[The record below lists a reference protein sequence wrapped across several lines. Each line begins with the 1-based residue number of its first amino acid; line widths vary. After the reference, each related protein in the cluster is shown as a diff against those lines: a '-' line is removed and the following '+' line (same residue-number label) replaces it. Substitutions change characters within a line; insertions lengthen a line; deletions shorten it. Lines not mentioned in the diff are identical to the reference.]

1 VSTYLPTHH
10 DADGPPCDL
19 PCKERDES
27 WYQVMDLFDDD
38 PTGDGLHT
46 WPTRPQHGAESDVTR
61 LAHSPVLHPTGEVL
75 GSRYE
80 VGAEIGSGA
89 SAITY
94 RGRDLRL
101 GRMVAIKIL
110 RRDHAQDAA
119 YVRRF
124 EREARAA
131 ASVSHGNVVDTYDV
145 GQHDGLLYI
154 VMQFIDGE
162 NLKQLITREAPLA
175 PARAIGL
182 TQQILAGLGAVHR
195 AGIIHRDIKP
205 QNVLL
210 DRDGVVHVADF
221 GIAHLSVEAGLTT
234 TGITAGTASYMAPEQ
249 AQGARLVRATD
260 LYAVGVVLYE
270 MLTGRAPFD
279 APTAVALMVAHIQTV
294 PIRPS
299 QRAPSHSISRAL
311 DSVVMRVLAKHPDD
325 RFPDTTSMARALV
338 AAIEQPDR
346 AVPAGPAGVASP
358 SLSGRPSMQR
368 SQIGGPVNRPDRRSR
383 RAVAV
388 ITVALLAL
396 LALGAV
402 LVMGRLLEAGTSGQ
416 ATVPAQV
423 ALLTSNERT
432 ATATPTATREPTVT
446 VAGPRRSTVRDP
458 QEPVLATRAVVFSTD
473 TPAPTP
479 TLRAIPMPSP
489 TEPLLPTETLPPT
502 EPPVSTDTPEP
513 RDQLSAPND
522 TSVLTVIPADAI
534 IPVASAEMSDEGASR
549 TSDPPTIDGQ
559 GRSQQVIGSDRETPS
574 AVPGGPT
581 GTNATRTL
589 ELGFAASDWN
599 GAYYQATGNLQPWS
613 ALYAQSTG
621 YGDGTLQFEVAGEP
635 AAESF
640 TLTLEG
646 MTSENWTDLPIAV
659 RINGQ
664 EVYTGTSPFATWNG
678 TDGQQPWTDVRLD
691 LPASALQQGENTIT
705 VVNLVDQGGFSVPPY
720 VLLAGGTL
728 TIQVRNPA

>member
-1 VSTYLPTHH
+1 
-10 DADGPPCDL
+10 
-19 PCKERDES
+19 
-27 WYQVMDLFDDD
+27 MDVFDDD
-38 PTGDGLHT
+38 STGDGLHT

-61 LAHSPVLHPTGEVL
+61 PTRPPPVLHPTGEVL

-101 GRMVAIKIL
+101 GRTVAIKIL

-162 NLKQLITREAPLA
+162 NLKQLITRQAPLP
-175 PARAIGL
+175 PAHAIGL
-182 TQQILAGLGAVHR
+182 TQQILAGLGAIHR

-294 PIRPS
+294 PVRPS
-299 QRAPSHSISRAL
+299 QRAPSRSISRAL
-311 DSVVMRVLAKHPDD
+311 DSVVMRALAKHPDD

-338 AAIEQPDR
+338 AATERPDR
-346 AVPAGPAGVASP
+346 AVPTGPAGVASP
-358 SLSGRPSMQR
+358 SLSQRPER
-368 SQIGGPVNRPDRRSR
+368 TVRRVSR
-383 RAVAV
+383 RAVVV

-402 LVMGRLLEAGTSGQ
+402 LVMGRLMETDTGGQ

-432 ATATPTATREPTVT
+432 ATATPTATQEPTVT
-446 VAGPRRSTVRDP
+446 VAGLRRSAARDP
-458 QEPVLATRAVVFSTD
+458 QEAVLATRAVVFSTD

-479 TLRAIPMPSP
+479 TLKATRMPSP
-489 TEPLLPTETLPPT
+489 TEPLMPTETLPPT

-513 RDQLSAPND
+513 RGQPSAPND
-522 TSVLTVIPADAI
+522 ASVLTAIPADAI
-534 IPVASAEMSDEGASR
+534 VPTGSAEVSDEGASGA
-549 TSDPPTIDGQ
+549 SDPSTSDGQ
-559 GRSQQVIGSDRETPS
+559 GRSQQIIGSDRETPS

-589 ELGFAASDWN
+589 ELSFAASDWN

-621 YGDGTLQFEVAGEP
+621 YGDGTLQFAVAGEP

-664 EVYTGTSPFATWNG
+664 EVYTGTSPFAMWNG
-678 TDGQQPWTDVRLD
+678 IDGQQPWTDVRLD

-728 TIQVRNPA
+728 TIEVRNPA

>member
-1 VSTYLPTHH
+1 
-10 DADGPPCDL
+10 
-19 PCKERDES
+19 
-27 WYQVMDLFDDD
+27 MDLFDDD
-38 PTGDGLHT
+38 SMGDGLHT
-46 WPTRPQHGAESDVTR
+46 WPTRPQHGVESDVTR
-61 LAHSPVLHPTGEVL
+61 LTRPLILHPIGEVL

-110 RRDHAQDAA
+110 RRDHAQDES

-162 NLKQLITREAPLA
+162 NLKQLITRQAPLP
-175 PARAIGL
+175 PAHAIGL

-249 AQGARLVRATD
+249 AQGARLVRASD

-294 PIRPS
+294 PVRPS
-299 QRAPSHSISRAL
+299 QRAPSRSISHTL
-311 DSVVMRVLAKHPDD
+311 DSVVMRALAKHPDD

-338 AAIEQPDR
+338 AAIERPDR
-346 AVPAGPAGVASP
+346 AVPGGPAGVASP

-368 SQIGGPVNRPDRRSR
+368 SQIGGPVYRPDRRSR

-402 LVMGRLLEAGTSGQ
+402 LVMGRLLETDTGGQ
-416 ATVPAQV
+416 ATVPAQL
-423 ALLTSNERT
+423 ALLTGNERT
-432 ATATPTATREPTVT
+432 ATATPTATRESTAT
-446 VAGPRRSTVRDP
+446 VAGPRRSAAGDP
-458 QEPVLATRAVVFSTD
+458 QEPVLMLSTRAVVFSTD

-479 TLRAIPMPSP
+479 ILKATRMPSP

-502 EPPVSTDTPEP
+502 EPPMSTDTPEP
-513 RDQLSAPND
+513 RGQPPAPND
-522 TSVLTVIPADAI
+522 ASVLTVIPANAI
-534 IPVASAEMSDEGASR
+534 VPIASAEVSDEGASGA
-549 TSDPPTIDGQ
+549 SDPPTIDGQ
-559 GRSQQVIGSDRETPS
+559 GRSQQIIGSDRETPS
-574 AVPGGPT
+574 AVPDGST

-589 ELGFAASDWN
+589 ELGFVASDWN

-621 YGDGTLQFEVAGEP
+621 YGDGTLQFKVAGEP

-646 MTSENWTDLPIAV
+646 MTSENWTNLPIAV

-705 VVNLVDQGGFSVPPY
+705 IVNLVDQGGFSVPPY

-728 TIQVRNPA
+728 TIEVRNPA

>member
-1 VSTYLPTHH
+1 
-10 DADGPPCDL
+10 
-19 PCKERDES
+19 
-27 WYQVMDLFDDD
+27 MDVFDDD
-38 PTGDGLHT
+38 STGDGLHT

-61 LAHSPVLHPTGEVL
+61 LTRPQVLHPTGEVL

-110 RRDHAQDAA
+110 RRDHARDAA

-162 NLKQLITREAPLA
+162 NLKQLITRQAPLP
-175 PARAIGL
+175 PAHAIGL

-221 GIAHLSVEAGLTT
+221 GIAHLTVEAGLTT

-294 PIRPS
+294 PVRPS
-299 QRAPSHSISRAL
+299 QRAPSRSISRAL
-311 DSVVMRVLAKHPDD
+311 DSVVMRALAKHPDD

-338 AAIEQPDR
+338 AAMERPDR
-346 AVPAGPAGVASP
+346 AVPAAAPAGVASP
-358 SLSGRPSMQR
+358 SLSARPSMHR
-368 SQIGGPVNRPDRRSR
+368 SQIGGPVRTVRRVSR

-402 LVMGRLLEAGTSGQ
+402 LVMGRLMETDTGGQ

-423 ALLTSNERT
+423 GLLTSNERT
-432 ATATPTATREPTVT
+432 ATATPTATRESTVT
-446 VAGPRRSTVRDP
+446 VAGPRRSAADP
-458 QEPVLATRAVVFSTD
+458 QEPVLMLATRAVVFSTD

-479 TLRAIPMPSP
+479 TLKAARMPSP
-489 TEPLLPTETLPPT
+489 TEPLMPTETLPPT

-513 RDQLSAPND
+513 TEPSYAPND
-522 TSVLTVIPADAI
+522 ASVLTAIPADAI
-534 IPVASAEMSDEGASR
+534 VPIASAEVSDGGASGA
-549 TSDPPTIDGQ
+549 SDPATIDGR
-559 GRSQQVIGSDRETPS
+559 GRSQQIIGSEQETPS

-589 ELGFAASDWN
+589 ELSFAASDWN

-621 YGDGTLQFEVAGEP
+621 YGDGTLPFEVAEEP

-664 EVYTGTSPFATWNG
+664 EVYTGTSPFAMWNG
-678 TDGQQPWTDVRLD
+678 IDGQQPWTEVRLD

-728 TIQVRNPA
+728 TIEVRNPA